1 MQITQC
7 LADIQQWKEDRKKL
21 QKEYE
26 EQEKLK
32 QAKRHE
38 ESLQLQQKL
47 EEDEQRSRVEQE
59 RLESMQQ
66 KIIKNAIQRIKK
78 VTKNSGMT
86 KEKLKSDAKREV
98 IDETLKSK

>member
-26 EQEKLK
+26 EQEKLM
-32 QAKRHE
+32 QSKRHE
-38 ESLQLQQKL
+38 ESLHLKQKL
-47 EEDEQRSRVEQE
+47 EEDEERMKLEQE
-59 RLESMQQ
+59 RLEAIQQ
-66 KIIKNAIQRIKK
+66 KLIKNAIQRIKR
-78 VTKNSGMT
+78 VTKNSGLS